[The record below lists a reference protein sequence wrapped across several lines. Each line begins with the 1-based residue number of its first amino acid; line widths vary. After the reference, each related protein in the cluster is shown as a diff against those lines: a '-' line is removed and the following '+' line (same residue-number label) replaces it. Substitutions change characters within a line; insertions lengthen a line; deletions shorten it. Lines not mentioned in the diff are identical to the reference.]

1 MSKKTRISELAQE
14 INSSNK
20 RVIELLDKIGIKVS
34 NASSSLT
41 EEQVE
46 QFYESINFKRADKAN
61 DSPAD
66 TGARTAAPAQTA
78 QSTQTA
84 QNAPAG
90 TIKDPRQAQPVIRKV
105 VVHNTGKTDNS
116 SAAKQ
121 GKSSSQAP
129 SGLRQGLTLQSGGE
143 EKTEPL
149 PEVKPGG
156 VVRRIVRTPASSG
169 AQVKDASKDA
179 SAAAA
184 DKDAAKTA
192 AQTAPAAENAPAS
205 ETPTVVRRVRRVDK
219 TGAETE
225 VKKDDAPS
233 SDTAAAVSSGDKKPA
248 ADGEK
253 APEKDASTAAAADTG
268 AAKDA
273 AADASASASRT
284 VEKEEKKA
292 DGKEAKAAAAAPA
305 KAADE
310 SKEVK
315 ADASADAQSTSA
327 PKEQDA
333 ADGKT
338 AEEKTDIKD
347 GKKEESGRSGADK
360 QAKTDAPK
368 EGAPKQAGT
377 AAQTGT
383 ASGNAQ
389 ANTAA
394 SAGAEVKTPAAPARR
409 GPVYISRAKDN
420 TGAPSA
426 NTGSGYGSSPAR
438 QDGRNAQR
446 TDRNAQGA
454 QQRPFVKGK
463 DDTRP
468 SAGRTGGYQGEGA
481 RQGFVRD
488 GAGRSSQ
495 GAGTGFG
502 GQGRGRGP
510 AIPAVNPSIAQQEPR
525 RDYAGKLFDKVE
537 KNQEKTQKPVSKRD
551 ATRSGSGKVKY
562 REERN
567 MIGVSLG
574 VNDLLADNYHAGYD
588 PDDTHAQKRSARTG
602 KKDAKQAA
610 DERAAQQQAM
620 ALTNV
625 TLPDSMTVKEF
636 AEMIKKTAAEVI
648 KKLMLMGTMATQNQ
662 VIDFDTAALIASEFG
677 ITAEQEVVITDE
689 EKLFDDADDYNDPEA
704 VERPPV
710 VVVMGHVDHGK
721 TSLLDAIRSTSV
733 TAGEAGGITQHI
745 GAYMVRI
752 GDRKITFLDTPG
764 HEAFTAMRQ
773 RGAMVTDVAILVV
786 AADDGVMPQ
795 TIEAI
800 NHAKAAK
807 VSIVVAVNK
816 MDKEGANLER
826 VMTEMAKYDIVS
838 EDWGGDVPFVPVSAK
853 TGMNIQLL
861 LETVLLS
868 ADVLQLKANPERQ
881 AKGTIIEA
889 KLDKNK
895 GPVATLLV
903 QRGTLRT
910 GDAIVSGVTFGRVRT
925 MTDDKGKTIKKAGPS
940 TPVEITGLPEV
951 PEAGELFYVVED
963 EHLAKHL
970 VDTRRSEMREKS
982 LQATTKVSLENLNS
996 FIEAGKMK
1004 DLNIIVKADV
1014 VGSVEAVKQSL
1025 QKLSNDE
1032 VRINVIHGAVG
1043 AITESDVSLA
1053 DVSNAIIIGF
1063 NVRPGANISESAKAA
1078 GVDIKLYRVIY
1089 DAIDDI
1095 KAAIAGMLSP
1105 KFQEVIH
1112 GHAQVRQTFKVSNV
1126 GTIAGAYVTDGD
1138 IVRNSEVRI
1147 VRDGIVV
1154 FEGKLA
1160 SLKRF
1165 KDDVKEVATGYECGL
1180 SFENF
1185 NDIKIGDVVE
1195 CYTMEEVKKA

>member
-1 MSKKTRISELAQE
+1 M
-14 INSSNK
+14 
-20 RVIELLDKIGIKVS
+20 ELLARIGIKVS

-41 EEQVE
+41 EEQAE
-46 QFYESINFKRADKAN
+46 QFYESINFKRGDKDADNSGSANAADK
-61 DSPAD
+61 
-66 TGARTAAPAQTA
+66 TAAARAAAA
-78 QSTQTA
+78 QSA
-84 QNAPAG
+84 QG
-90 TIKDPRQAQPVIRKV
+90 GIKDPKQAQPVIRRV
-105 VVHNTGKTDNS
+105 VVHNSGSRSDSYSN
-116 SAAKQ
+116 
-121 GKSSSQAP
+121 KSGGSVQAP
-129 SGLRQGLTLQSGGE
+129 SGLRQGLVLTQPKPKDKAEDAAPAEPAPEAPAKTGG
-143 EKTEPL
+143 
-149 PEVKPGG
+149 G
-156 VVRRIVRTPASSG
+156 VRRIPRKAPASGTPAAAPAADKAPAVDTAAPAAETAS
-169 AQVKDASKDA
+169 APAAEATAENKPAVKRIRRVGKPEGE
-179 SAAAA
+179 AAAA
-184 DKDAAKTA
+184 PAASA
-192 AQTAPAAENAPAS
+192 AAENAP
-205 ETPTVVRRVRRVDK
+205 DK
-219 TGAETE
+219 TG
-225 VKKDDAPS
+225 D
-233 SDTAAAVSSGDKKPA
+233 KPA
-248 ADGEK
+248 DKVEVQPAAPEK
-253 APEKDASTAAAADTG
+253 APETAAA
-268 AAKDA
+268 
-273 AADASASASRT
+273 SAP
-284 VEKEEKKA
+284 
-292 DGKEAKAAAAAPA
+292 DKAAETTAAAPA
-305 KAADE
+305 KAVDAVKPAKSEASAADNASE
-310 SKEVK
+310 KAEGAANVSDKAAKAAEK
-315 ADASADAQSTSA
+315 TEKAADAA
-327 PKEQDA
+327 PAPDKAPD
-333 ADGKT
+333 T
-338 AEEKTDIKD
+338 AP
-347 GKKEESGRSGADK
+347 A
-360 QAKTDAPK
+360 AKTEKAEPAAAAP
-368 EGAPKQAGT
+368 
-377 AAQTGT
+377 
-383 ASGNAQ
+383 
-389 ANTAA
+389 A
-394 SAGAEVKTPAAPARR
+394 SAAAKTPAADAAKAAAPVRR
-409 GPVYISRAKDN
+409 GPVYISRARDAAPGTRPAAAADTRTPARTGRPAGAGTGTFARDKGDQKPPFR
-420 TGAPSA
+420 TGA
-426 NTGSGYGSSPAR
+426 
-438 QDGRNAQR
+438 
-446 TDRNAQGA
+446 
-454 QQRPFVKGK
+454 
-463 DDTRP
+463 
-468 SAGRTGGYQGEGA
+468 QGEGA
-481 RQGFVRD
+481 RGYQGQGGSRAGGP
-488 GAGRSSQ
+488 GA
-495 GAGTGFG
+495 A

-510 AIPAVNPSIAQQEPR
+510 AIPSVNPSVAQQEPR
-525 RDYAGKLFDKVE
+525 RDYAGKLFDKGE
-537 KNQEKTQKPVSKRD
+537 KNLEKTVKPANKRD
-551 ATRSGSGKVKY
+551 ASRTGGAKVKY

-567 MIGVSLG
+567 LVGATIG
-574 VNDLLADNYHAGYD
+574 VNDLYADNYHAGYD

-602 KKDAKQAA
+602 RKDVKG
-610 DERAAQQQAM
+610 ETLNRAPQPPVST
-620 ALTNV
+620 LTNV
-625 TLPDSMTVKEF
+625 TLPASMTVKEF
-636 AEMIKKTAAEVI
+636 AELIKKTAAEVI

-662 VIDFDTAALIASEFG
+662 VIDFDTAQLIASEFG
-677 ITAEQEVVITDE
+677 IEAEQEVVVTDE
-689 EKLFDDADDYNDPEA
+689 ERLFDDSEDENDEGS

-826 VMTEMAKYDIVS
+826 VMTELAKYDVVS

-868 ADVLQLKANPERQ
+868 ADVLQLRANPDKQ

-889 KLDKNK
+889 KLDRNK

-910 GDAIVSGVTFGRVRT
+910 GDAIISGVTFGRVRT

-951 PEAGELFYVVED
+951 PEAGEVFYVVED

-970 VDTRRSEMREKS
+970 VESRRSEMREKS

-1025 QKLSNDE
+1025 TKLSNDE
-1032 VRINVIHGAVG
+1032 VRINIIHGAVG

-1112 GHAQVRQTFKVSNV
+1112 GHAQVRQTFKVSGV

-1185 NDIKIGDVVE
+1185 NDVKIDDTVE

>member
-1 MSKKTRISELAQE
+1 MSKKIRISELAQE
-14 INSSNK
+14 INSTNK
-20 RVIELLDKIGIKVS
+20 RVMELLARIGIKVS

-41 EEQVE
+41 EEQAE
-46 QFYESINFKRADKAN
+46 QFYESINFKRGDKSDADNNSGASAADKA
-61 DSPAD
+61 AA
-66 TGARTAAPAQTA
+66 ARAAAA
-78 QSTQTA
+78 QSA
-84 QNAPAG
+84 QSG
-90 TIKDPRQAQPVIRKV
+90 TKDPKQAQPVIRRV
-105 VVHNTGKTDNS
+105 VVHNSGSRSDSYSN
-116 SAAKQ
+116 
-121 GKSSSQAP
+121 KSSSSLQAP
-129 SGLRQGLTLQSGGE
+129 SGLRQGLVLTQPKPKDKEGDAAPATPAPEAPAKTGG
-143 EKTEPL
+143 
-149 PEVKPGG
+149 G
-156 VVRRIVRTPASSG
+156 VRRIPRKTPAAGTQPAASG
-169 AQVKDASKDA
+169 TVAATP
-179 SAAAA
+179 AAA
-184 DKDAAKTA
+184 TA
-192 AQTAPAAENAPAS
+192 TAPAASTAPVTAAPAADS
-205 ETPTVVRRVRRVDK
+205 AATPAVETPAENKPVVKRIRRVGKTEGEAVAAPAADNTANKAADKAADKAEDK
-219 TGAETE
+219 TETPD
-225 VKKDDAPS
+225 K
-233 SDTAAAVSSGDKKPA
+233 AAVSTAVDTA
-248 ADGEK
+248 
-253 APEKDASTAAAADTG
+253 ASTAAPAATEPVKKETATADKGADKVEKSVEPAADKTPDNTADKTPAPAP
-268 AAKDA
+268 AAKSEKTETAENKPA
-273 AADASASASRT
+273 AAAAKTPA
-284 VEKEEKKA
+284 A
-292 DGKEAKAAAAAPA
+292 DPAKAAAP
-305 KAADE
+305 
-310 SKEVK
+310 V
-315 ADASADAQSTSA
+315 
-327 PKEQDA
+327 
-333 ADGKT
+333 
-338 AEEKTDIKD
+338 
-347 GKKEESGRSGADK
+347 
-360 QAKTDAPK
+360 
-368 EGAPKQAGT
+368 
-377 AAQTGT
+377 
-383 ASGNAQ
+383 
-389 ANTAA
+389 
-394 SAGAEVKTPAAPARR
+394 RR
-409 GPVYISRAKDN
+409 GPVYISRARDAAPGTRPAASADTRTATRPGRPAGAG
-420 TGAPSA
+420 TGAFAKDRSDTKPA
-426 NTGSGYGSSPAR
+426 FRSGA
-438 QDGRNAQR
+438 
-446 TDRNAQGA
+446 
-454 QQRPFVKGK
+454 
-463 DDTRP
+463 
-468 SAGRTGGYQGEGA
+468 QGEGA
-481 RQGFVRD
+481 RGFQGQGGSRAG
-488 GAGRSSQ
+488 GAG
-495 GAGTGFG
+495 AA
-502 GQGRGRGP
+502 GRGRGP
-510 AIPAVNPSIAQQEPR
+510 AIPSVNPSVAQQEPR
-525 RDYAGKLFDKVE
+525 RDYAGKLFDKGE
-537 KNQEKTQKPVSKRD
+537 KNLEKTVKPANKRD
-551 ATRSGSGKVKY
+551 ASRGGGAKVKY

-567 MIGVSLG
+567 LVGATIG
-574 VNDLLADNYHAGYD
+574 VNDLYADNYHAGYD

-602 KKDAKQAA
+602 RKDVKAEAPNKT
-610 DERAAQQQAM
+610 QQPPVST
-620 ALTNV
+620 LTNV
-625 TLPDSMTVKEF
+625 TLPASMTVKEF
-636 AEMIKKTAAEVI
+636 AELIKKTAAEVI

-662 VIDFDTAALIASEFG
+662 VIDFDTAQLIASEFG
-677 ITAEQEVVITDE
+677 IEAEQEVVVTDE
-689 EKLFDDADDYNDPEA
+689 ERLFDDSDDANDEGS

-826 VMTEMAKYDIVS
+826 VMTELAKYDVVS

-868 ADVLQLKANPERQ
+868 ADVLQLRANPDKQ

-889 KLDKNK
+889 KLDRNK

-910 GDAIVSGVTFGRVRT
+910 GDAIISGVTFGRVRT

-951 PEAGELFYVVED
+951 PEAGEVFYVVED

-970 VDTRRSEMREKS
+970 VESRRSELREKA

-1025 QKLSNDE
+1025 TKLSNDE
-1032 VRINVIHGAVG
+1032 VRINIIHGAVG

-1112 GHAQVRQTFKVSNV
+1112 GHAQVRQTFKVSGV

-1185 NDIKIGDVVE
+1185 NDVKIDDTVE